1 MCLGIPGQVV
11 ERIPGYGDQLALV
24 DVVGARRQVNVGM
37 LEGEPLG
44 PGDWVIIH
52 MGFALEKVDEE
63 VARQAM
69 TGLEL
74 MGQGQDDAPADLR

>member
-74 MGQGQDDAPADLR
+74 MGQWQDEAPADLR

>member
-11 ERIPGYGDQLALV
+11 ERVNGYGDQLALV

-37 LEGEPLG
+37 LEGEPLM

-63 VARQAM
+63 VARRAM

-74 MGQGQDDAPADLR
+74 MGRQPDDAQADPR

>member
-1 MCLGIPGQVV
+1 
-11 ERIPGYGDQLALV
+11 
-24 DVVGARRQVNVGM
+24 M